1 VKLIVGL
8 GNPGP
13 RYKNTRHNAGFM
25 ALDCLADKLG
35 AAFDK
40 ERHKSLV
47 ASAQHG
53 AEKVLLIKPL
63 TFMNLSGEAVA
74 AAGRNTLQEVEDLLV
89 IVDDVHLPLGRLR
102 MRAGG
107 SAGGHNG
114 LKSIIACLGT
124 PEFPRLRI
132 GVGSTEP
139 GNDLRDHV
147 LGSFTPEE
155 WPEIKN
161 MAARAA
167 DAALRFVEAGV
178 ERVMNEFN

>member
-1 VKLIVGL
+1 MIVGL
-8 GNPGP
+8 GNPGS
-13 RYKNTRHNAGFM
+13 RYKNTRHNVGFM
-25 ALDCLADKLG
+25 VLDALADQLG

-40 ERHKSLV
+40 ERHKALIANARRESEKLLLV
-47 ASAQHG
+47 
-53 AEKVLLIKPL
+53 KPL

-74 AAGRNTLQEVEDLLV
+74 AAGRNHLQEVSDLLV

-102 MRAGG
+102 LRAGG

-124 PEFPRLRI
+124 PEFPRLRM

-147 LGSFTPEE
+147 LSSFLREE
-155 WPEIKN
+155 WPEVRT
-161 MAARAA
+161 MVTRAV
-167 DAALRFVEAGV
+167 DAALRFVDAGIDPT
-178 ERVMNEFN
+178 MNEFN